1 MTKFILLMLTMF
13 VGVNANAQ
21 LLSSLNFN
29 QKWEMYGIDVAND
42 VDYNTLKL
50 KLTGVGLASKKVG
63 IAKVKVFVV
72 QVFTQ
77 YPDKFIRTETEA
89 LGSVKDVGY
98 TTIRLTFVRGIDS
111 TMVGDAINEY
121 LNNNIPSSEY
131 PLYKN
136 DIDVVLGAIS
146 GDESFTYGS
155 SITIVGYKNHILYE
169 DTKGKV
175 TTINSTNADLTTKM
189 MAMFLGIVTNNEGY
203 SLKMQLL
210 EEPTTTF
217 GSLK

>member
-1 MTKFILLMLTMF
+1 
-13 VGVNANAQ
+13 
-21 LLSSLNFN
+21 
-29 QKWEMYGIDVAND
+29 MYGIDVAND

-50 KLTGVGLASKKVG
+50 KLTGAGLASKKVG

-210 EEPTTTF
+210 EDPTITF

>member
-1 MTKFILLMLTMF
+1 MKTILLMLTMF